1 MIPHPN
7 AGLCR
12 VWAGGCVFR
21 RCGTVQAMST
31 SDDDLETTW
40 SESATASGDTDG
52 EDGGDTD
59 GQDGGDTDG
68 QDGGDTDGQDGG
80 DTDGQDA

>member
-1 MIPHPN
+1 MGYGAP
-7 AGLCR
+7 
-12 VWAGGCVFR
+12 
-21 RCGTVQAMST
+21 MST
-31 SDDDLETTW
+31 SENDIETTW
-40 SESATASGDTDG
+40 NEATPAS
-52 EDGGDTD
+52 GDTD